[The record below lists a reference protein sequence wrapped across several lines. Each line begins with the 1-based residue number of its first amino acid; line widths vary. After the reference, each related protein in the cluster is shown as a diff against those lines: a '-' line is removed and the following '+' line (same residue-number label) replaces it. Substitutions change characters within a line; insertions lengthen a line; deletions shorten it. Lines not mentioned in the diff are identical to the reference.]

1 MKRTEI
7 AFRLRIWLAELALLA
22 YPVMIIGQAGI
33 QGSWIYTDPYG
44 EMAMQIT
51 ASTISINGQTYPY
64 SAQGNVLMINEGA
77 VTTPYPYLLDGNR
90 LTIEFPGGMEI
101 LFNRKTE
108 GTSMK
113 GQLPQSMTGPSATGG
128 QRPSSL
134 SGRWI
139 FRSQQGQLELEFITD
154 NQLSFNGETIS
165 YQLKEGIIQA
175 MGDYGWIDYP
185 YTISQN
191 NLTVTFPDG
200 TQIPFSRAGSAS
212 VNQQNENQL
221 ATTGQP
227 PAAGAV
233 WQLRGALCSWS
244 GSSNDYSSYSRTQ
257 KIVFDG
263 QGNFQFGTESS
274 FSGDAGMAYSG
285 NPNVQTGTYSIGD
298 RTVTLRFQDG
308 NVYEVG
314 INMRQD
320 NGMITELMYNGTL
333 YATGLC
339 Q

>member
-221 ATTGQP
+221 ATT
-227 PAAGAV
+227 
-233 WQLRGALCSWS
+233 
-244 GSSNDYSSYSRTQ
+244 
-257 KIVFDG
+257 
-263 QGNFQFGTESS
+263 
-274 FSGDAGMAYSG
+274 
-285 NPNVQTGTYSIGD
+285 
-298 RTVTLRFQDG
+298 
-308 NVYEVG
+308 
-314 INMRQD
+314 
-320 NGMITELMYNGTL
+320 
-333 YATGLC
+333 
-339 Q
+339 